1 MRIGAIGNIYPNY
14 IYNTNT
20 VSANSMNKLSRI
32 SDNVLD
38 KKVDYSET
46 TAQENQNPLKK
57 GETLDF
63 AGVLARQMQQS
74 QNRAAKVLPNG
85 LKPAEDQEK
94 TEEVKSQE
102 TKANTNTQEAK
113 VNTVAEDTNVNPDA
127 ENAANGNNASVTQMQ
142 RAIQAYE
149 MFMTA

>member
-20 VSANSMNKLSRI
+20 ISANSMNKLSRI

-46 TAQENQNPLKK
+46 TSQDNQNPLKK
-57 GETLDF
+57 GETIDF
-63 AGVLARQMQQS
+63 EGVLARQMQQS

-85 LKPAEDQEK
+85 LKPVEDKEK
-94 TEEVKSQE
+94 TEEVKAQE
-102 TKANTNTQEAK
+102 TKANTQEAK
-113 VNTVAEDTNVNPDA
+113 VSTVAENNNVNPDA
-127 ENAANGNNASVTQMQ
+127 ENAANGNNAGVTQMQ

>member
-1 MRIGAIGNIYPNY
+1 MRIGAIGNVYPNY

-20 VSANSMNKLSRI
+20 VSSGSLNKLSRI

-38 KKVDYSET
+38 KKVDYSEVNS
-46 TAQENQNPLKK
+46 QENQNPLKR
-57 GETLDF
+57 GETIDF
-63 AGVLARQMQQS
+63 EGILAKQMQQS

-85 LKPAEDQEK
+85 LKPVEDQEK
-94 TEEVKSQE
+94 TEEVK
-102 TKANTNTQEAK
+102 TQDSK
-113 VNTVAEDTNVNPDA
+113 VNTVAENTNVNPDA
-127 ENAANGNNASVTQMQ
+127 ENTANGNNAGVTQMQ